1 MFLLLLFDCSKVLM
15 GEFLQFLHVE
25 ELQTDAAPS
34 GLEVNCTLAVAA
46 S

>member
-1 MFLLLLFDCSKVLM
+1 MFLLLFDCSKVQL

-25 ELQTDAAPS
+25 ELQTGVAPS
-34 GLEVNCTLAVAA
+34 GLEGNRTLAVAT